1 MISDRGIWANLFHW
15 DASLTTG
22 APLAPLAV
30 DAVLRRDGHR
40 NDVLNV
46 WMTLLADFPAAFL
59 VAYYD
64 NIMIIS

>member
-30 DAVLRRDGHR
+30 DAVLCGNSES
-40 NDVLNV
+40 ND
-46 WMTLLADFPAAFL
+46 DFIGAVKSVDDL
-59 VAYYD
+59 D
-64 NIMIIS
+64 TRG